1 LKVKTDVSRLLLQVF
16 QEASMF
22 CQTKLRRILLS
33 VFFGLGL
40 SGCYYYAG
48 SGDFYPTPYYYPDYY
63 YSPYYYGGPRFY
75 GGYRYYY
82 FSGPRHHH
90 SDGHYRG
97 HR

>member
-1 LKVKTDVSRLLLQVF
+1 
-16 QEASMF
+16 MF

-40 SGCYYYAG
+40 SSCYYYVG
-48 SGDFYPTPYYYPDYY
+48 SGDYYPTPYYYPGYY

-90 SDGHYRG
+90 RGGHHRG

>member
-1 LKVKTDVSRLLLQVF
+1 ML
-16 QEASMF
+16 
-22 CQTKLRRILLS
+22 CQKKLRQILLS
-33 VFFGLGL
+33 AFFGLGL

-48 SGDFYPTPYYYPDYY
+48 GADIYPAPYYYPGYYY

-90 SDGHYRG
+90 RGGHHRG